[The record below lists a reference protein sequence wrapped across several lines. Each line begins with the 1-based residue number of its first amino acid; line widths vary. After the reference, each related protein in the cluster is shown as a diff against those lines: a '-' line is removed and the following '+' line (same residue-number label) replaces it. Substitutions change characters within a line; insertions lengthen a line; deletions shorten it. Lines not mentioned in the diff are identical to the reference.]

1 MADPPMRHLTPDA
14 LLEAVRRWVEIESP
28 TQDAA
33 GVNRVAD
40 HAEALLRRLGARIE
54 RRPGTDGFGDI
65 LLGRLAGELPGPG
78 LLLLGHMDTVH
89 PLGTLAGP
97 LPFRVEGD
105 RAYGPG
111 IYDMKGGN
119 AIAFAALAHLHAQG
133 RRPLLPVTV
142 MMIPDE
148 ELGSPSSRA
157 AIEAEALG
165 HRAVLVVEPSGEGGR
180 LTVARHGIARWHLR
194 TLGRPAHAGAY
205 HAEGRSAVREMAH
218 QILALESL
226 TDHARNFC
234 VNIGTVAGGTH
245 ENMVPAECRAICY
258 ALVPTAAEEAELRAA
273 LRALRPHDPDV
284 RIEAEPGL
292 SRPPYGKTP
301 AIQAMFDHA
310 AALARE
316 IGFTIP
322 GERIAGG
329 GSDGNFT
336 GALGVPTLDGLG
348 VIGAGPH
355 TLEEHLLVSC
365 LVPRTR
371 LLARLFETLGARGTL
386 PLSAAAAR

>member
-1 MADPPMRHLTPDA
+1 MAPTTDA
-14 LLEAVRRWVEIESP
+14 LLAAVRAWVEIESP
-28 TQDAA
+28 TNDAA

-40 HAEALLRRLGARIE
+40 HAEGLLRGIGAGIE
-54 RRPGTDGFGDI
+54 RMPGRDGFGDI
-65 LLGRLAGELPGPG
+65 LLGRVPGEEAGPG

-89 PLGTLAGP
+89 QRGSFG
-97 LPFRVEGD
+97 FRVEGD

-119 AIAFAALAHLHAQG
+119 AMALEALRHLHALG
-133 RRPLLPVTV
+133 RRPCLPVTF

-148 ELGSPSSRA
+148 EVGSPTSRA
-157 AIEAEALG
+157 AIEAEARR
-165 HRAVLVVEPSGEGGR
+165 HRAVLVVEPSGEGGKF
-180 LTVARHGIARWHLR
+180 TVARHGIARWHLR

-218 QILALESL
+218 HILALEAL

-234 VNIGTVAGGTH
+234 VNIGLVQGGTH

-258 ALVPTAAEEAELRAA
+258 ALVPTAKEATELRAA
-273 LRALRPHDPDV
+273 VHALPRHDADV
-284 RIEAEPGL
+284 RTELTEGL
-292 SRPPYGKTP
+292 GRPPYSKTP
-301 AIQAMFDHA
+301 AIQALYDHA

-316 IGFTIP
+316 TGLP
-322 GERIAGG
+322 SAGERVAGG

-348 VIGAGPH
+348 VVGGGPH
-355 TLEEHLLVSC
+355 TREEYIELAC

-371 LLARLFETLGARGTL
+371 LLARLFETLGPGVAGL
-386 PLSAAAAR
+386 

>member
-1 MADPPMRHLTPDA
+1 MLDLTTEA
-14 LLEAVRRWVEIESP
+14 LLDAVRGWVEIESP
-28 TQDAA
+28 TNDAA

-40 HAEALLRRLGARIE
+40 HAEGLLRGIGAAIE
-54 RRPGTDGFGDI
+54 RSPGRDGYGDI
-65 LLGRLAGELPGPG
+65 LIGRVPGAEPGPG

-89 PLGTLAGP
+89 QRGTFAY
-97 LPFRVEGD
+97 RVEGD

-119 AIAFAALAHLHAQG
+119 AMAVAALQHLHATG
-133 RRPLLPVTV
+133 RRPRLPVSV

-148 ELGSPSSRA
+148 EVGSPSSRA
-157 AIEAEALG
+157 AIEAEALR
-165 HRAVLVVEPSGEGGR
+165 HRAALVVEPSGEGGKF
-180 LTVARHGIARWHLR
+180 TVARHGIARWHLR
-194 TLGRPAHAGAY
+194 TMGRPAHAGAY

-218 QILALESL
+218 HILALEAL
-226 TDHARNFC
+226 TDHPRNVF
-234 VNIGTVAGGTH
+234 VNIGIVQGGTH

-273 LRALRPHDPDV
+273 VHALPRHDPDV
-284 RIEAEPGL
+284 VTEVTPGL
-292 SRPPYGKTP
+292 GRPPYGKTP
-301 AIQAMFDHA
+301 AIQALYDHA

-316 IGFTIP
+316 IGFEGA
-322 GERIAGG
+322 GERVAGG

-355 TLEEHLLVSC
+355 TLQEYLDIPC

-371 LLARLFETLGARGTL
+371 LLARLFETLGSGTAGL
-386 PLSAAAAR
+386 